1 MTRFVILGIPRRGP
15 YHTKHMYLQEADI
28 RELRSVYT
36 GQARATQD
44 IAERAGKVQAMAKR
58 SIFAVHRD
66 DLAGANALLRDALA
80 TRTELIREYTAD
92 YLQTQSA
99 WRAFGEELLEA
110 QLFVAFAEERWPFEL
125 PVDQP
130 ERVIGALSDL
140 LGEVARL
147 VVRDVTVNPQSRYL
161 AAARGLA
168 EEVIDALLELDATG
182 HARQKVDQ
190 ARQHARKIE
199 DVAYDVSF
207 RRRV

>member
-1 MTRFVILGIPRRGP
+1 
-15 YHTKHMYLQEADI
+15 MYIQE
-28 RELRSVYT
+28 T
-36 GQARATQD
+36 D
-44 IAERAGKVQAMAKR
+44 IAELRTLYAEQGAAIQDVAQQATKFQAMAKR

-66 DLAGANALLRDALA
+66 DLLGAGKLLEEVASMREAM
-80 TRTELIREYTAD
+80 IREYTLAH
-92 YLQTQSA
+92 LQA
-99 WRAFGEELLEA
+99 HPVWRAFDEELLEA
-110 QLFVAFAEERWPFEL
+110 ELFLAFVKDRAPFSL
-125 PVDQP
+125 PVDQS

-147 VVRDVTVNPQSRYL
+147 VVRDVTVRPQSRYL
-161 AAARGLA
+161 AAAQTLA
-168 EEVIDALLELDATG
+168 EEVIDLLLELDATG

>member
-1 MTRFVILGIPRRGP
+1 
-15 YHTKHMYLQEADI
+15 MYLQDTDI
-28 RELRSVYT
+28 RELRSVYAE
-36 GQARATQD
+36 QARASHD
-44 IAERAGKVQAMAKR
+44 IAERAAKLQAMAKR

-66 DLAGANALLRDALA
+66 DAPGANALLRDALA
-80 TRTELIREYTAD
+80 ARAELIREFTAE
-92 YLQTQSA
+92 YLQAQSA

-110 QLFVAFAEERWPFEL
+110 QLFLAFAEERWPFEL

-161 AAARGLA
+161 SAARGLA

-182 HARQKVDQ
+182 HSRQKVDQ